1 MGSYYGALLARGGHR
16 VTLVARG
23 RHLEALQEAGQ
34 VTVRE
39 HNGPDWTVP
48 VEAVAQPTA
57 GSYDLAIVTT
67 KSHDTLAAASALA
80 VALDPA
86 VPVLSLQNGVE
97 NAGRLADALGPR
109 VIAGL
114 AFVGLRINEPGIV
127 DHQAQGWTVI
137 GDPAGGPTPLSREVF
152 ALLDPHWEVRLS
164 DDIVLDQWSK
174 LLWNVGFNTMCA
186 ITGSTAGE
194 LLATPESAALVR
206 KAMQEVVAVAH
217 ARGIALTDAH
227 VEAMAADDPQLR
239 DYRPSTAQDID
250 AGKRVE
256 RDALS
261 AFVVRQGIEWNVP
274 TPVNHVL
281 DGLLALQ
288 DERRQRSAPHS

>member
-23 RHLEALQEAGQ
+23 RHLESLQAAGQ

-39 HNGPDWTVP
+39 HDGPGWSVP
-48 VEAVAQPTA
+48 VEARAQPA
-57 GSYDLAIVTT
+57 PAPCDLAIVTT
-67 KSHDTLAAASALA
+67 KSHDTLAAGASLAAALE
-80 VALDPA
+80 PTT
-86 VPVLSLQNGVE
+86 PVLSLQNGVE
-97 NAGRLADALGPR
+97 NAGRLAETLGPR
-109 VIAGL
+109 VLAGL

-137 GDPAGGPTPLSREVF
+137 GDPAGGLTAQARQVF
-152 ALLDPHWEVRLS
+152 DLLHPHWEVRLS

-186 ITGSTAGE
+186 ITGATAGQ
-194 LLATPESAALVR
+194 LLATSESAALVR
-206 KAMQEVVAVAH
+206 KAMHEVVSVAR
-217 ARGIALTDAH
+217 ARGIALTDDN
-227 VEAMAADDPQLR
+227 VDAMAADDPQLR
-239 DYRPSTAQDID
+239 DYRPSTAQDMD

-261 AFVVRQGIEWNVP
+261 AFVVRQGIEWGVD

-288 DERRQRSAPHS
+288 QDRLT